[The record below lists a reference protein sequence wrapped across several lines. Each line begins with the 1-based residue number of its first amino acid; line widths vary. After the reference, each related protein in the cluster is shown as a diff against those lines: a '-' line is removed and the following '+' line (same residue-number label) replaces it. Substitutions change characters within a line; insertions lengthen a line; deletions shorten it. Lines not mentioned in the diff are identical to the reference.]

1 MWHLLILLF
10 SSVQLGLI
18 RLKLLRMIWSHRS
31 LKLKRLC
38 IITLHIMDVRS
49 DSISGWEKEKLNKR
63 DKWCNLKNCVW
74 FNRTNVSS
82 VWFCRAT
89 DAFFTSLSEVR
100 KTTRIRL
107 KYLLLFSKIA
117 DEDDDETSCHKQPQK
132 HIQMSA
138 GLPETTQPE
147 LVPEETPAN
156 VQVSSKYPPVCLKLW
171 SILTG
176 SSSVSMWS
184 PAGDELP
191 RCFWSR
197 VESLHEPEI

>member
-74 FNRTNVSS
+74 FKPLGATWWSEQTSALFGFAEPQMRSSPLCLRLEKQHGSGWNTCCCSPRLQMKMMMRLPVTNS
-82 VWFCRAT
+82 
-89 DAFFTSLSEVR
+89 
-100 KTTRIRL
+100 
-107 KYLLLFSKIA
+107 
-117 DEDDDETSCHKQPQK
+117 HKNTYRCLQ
-132 HIQMSA
+132 
-138 GLPETTQPE
+138 
-147 LVPEETPAN
+147 
-156 VQVSSKYPPVCLKLW
+156 VCLKQHSQCWCQKRRLQMFRCLQN
-171 SILTG
+171 IHLC
-176 SSSVSMWS
+176 VSNC
-184 PAGDELP
+184 GQY
-191 RCFWSR
+191 
-197 VESLHEPEI
+197 